1 MSEMLCNP
9 LLVFLGGG
17 LGAVSRYLVTTFIG
31 HQVGGNFPFG
41 TFTANIIGSFLMGF
55 AMFCFLNRGMA
66 VPEHIRLLLLV
77 GFLGGFTTFSSF
89 SMETVSLIQNQH
101 ILSSIMNVAGNVC
114 LGIGAVLA
122 GMLAANTLN

>member
-1 MSEMLCNP
+1 MPDMLLNP

-17 LGAVSRYLVTTFIG
+17 LGAVSRYLLTSFIG
-31 HQVGGNFPFG
+31 NQVGGNFPFG
-41 TFTANIIGSFLMGF
+41 TFTANVLGSFCMGF
-55 AMFCFLNRGMA
+55 AMFCFMSRGVA

-89 SMETVSLIQNQH
+89 SMETVSLLQNQH
-101 ILSSIMNVAGNVC
+101 IVSSIMNVAGNVC

-122 GMLAANTLN
+122 GMMAANAMS

>member
-1 MSEMLCNP
+1 MPDILLNP

-17 LGAVSRYLVTTFIG
+17 LGAVSRYLLTSFIG
-31 HQVGGNFPFG
+31 NQVGGNFPFG
-41 TFTANIIGSFLMGF
+41 TFTANVLGSFCMGF
-55 AMFCFLNRGMA
+55 AMFCFMSRGVA

-89 SMETVSLIQNQH
+89 SMETVSLLQNQH
-101 ILSSIMNVAGNVC
+101 IVSSIMNVAGNVC

-122 GMLAANTLN
+122 GMMAANAMS

>member
-1 MSEMLCNP
+1 MSDMLLNP

-17 LGAVSRYLVTTFIG
+17 LGAVSRYLLTSFIG
-31 HQVGGNFPFG
+31 NQVGGNFPFG
-41 TFTANIIGSFLMGF
+41 TFTANVLGSFCMGF
-55 AMFCFLNRGMA
+55 AMFCFMSRGMA

-89 SMETVSLIQNQH
+89 SMETVSLLQNQH
-101 ILSSIMNVAGNVC
+101 IVSSIMNVAGNVC

-122 GMLAANTLN
+122 GMMAANAMS

>member
-1 MSEMLCNP
+1 M
-9 LLVFLGGG
+9 
-17 LGAVSRYLVTTFIG
+17 
-31 HQVGGNFPFG
+31 
-41 TFTANIIGSFLMGF
+41 
-55 AMFCFLNRGMA
+55 
-66 VPEHIRLLLLV
+66 PEHIRLLLLV

-122 GMLAANTLN
+122 GMLAANTLS

>member
-1 MSEMLCNP
+1 MPDMLLNP

-17 LGAVSRYLVTTFIG
+17 LGAVSRYLLTSFIG
-31 HQVGGNFPFG
+31 NQVGGNFPFG
-41 TFTANIIGSFLMGF
+41 TFTANVLGSFCMGF
-55 AMFCFLNRGMA
+55 AMFCFMSRGMA

-89 SMETVSLIQNQH
+89 SMETVSLLQDQH
-101 ILSSIMNVAGNVC
+101 IVSSIMNVAGNVC

-122 GMLAANTLN
+122 GMMAANAMS